1 MGMKRNRQNL
11 AIFRAFNC
19 EDSDGWDEGIGAR
32 IKGEAQL
39 CGLSAWVVGNP
50 KSPGGEAGFEM
61 FDFEHALQKMSS
73 QQLDMRVGR

>member
-1 MGMKRNRQNL
+1 MRMKRNRQNL

-19 EDSDGWDEGIGAR
+19 EDSDSWDEGTGAR

-50 KSPGGEAGFEM
+50 KNLGEAGVEM

-73 QQLDMRVGR
+73 QQLDMRVRR